1 MSISVVGDGL
11 LLSQKGD
18 LVVGDGTAEG
28 RLAVGTD
35 GQILTASSTDSLGVK
50 WIDAPASTQKWTT
63 ISTALLTAVSAS
75 IEFTGITQGYD
86 DLKIIGAVWH
96 STTQSVNLNISVAT
110 TTTGTHWTYGVRNNE
125 GSLSYGYN
133 QSDPFFQFP
142 SFIRSAQ
149 YGTGLREYGSVFV
162 FDIKNYASTTN
173 SKSGVFYG
181 GWPTNSTTA
190 GYGGQLILRQ
200 CVYNSTSAINYIKL
214 YPASAGLE
222 VGSYATLIGIKRS

>member
-35 GQILTASSTDSLGVK
+35 GQILTASSTDPLGVK
-50 WIDAPASTQKWTT
+50 WISSPASTQKWTT
-63 ISTALLTAVSAS
+63 ISTSLLTAVAAS

-96 STTQSVNLNISVAT
+96 STSLSTTLNISLAT
-110 TTTGTHWTYGVRNNE
+110 TTTGTHWTYGVRNAG

-133 QSDPFFQFP
+133 QADAFFQFTD
-142 SFIRSAQ
+142 FIRSAQ
-149 YGTGLREYGSVFV
+149 FGTGLREYGSVFV
-162 FDIKNYASTTN
+162 MDIKNYSSTTK
-173 SKSGVFYG
+173 SKTATFFG
-181 GWPTNSTTA
+181 GWPTSSTTA
-190 GYGGQLILRQ
+190 GYGGQLVLRQ
-200 CVYNSTSAINYIKL
+200 CIYNSTSAVNYIKL
-214 YPASAGLE
+214 YPSSAGLE
-222 VGSYATLIGIKRS
+222 VGCYATLIGIKRS